1 MFPSELIL
9 DKIKNFKSKV
19 HTPVST
25 DLDDIEK
32 IYSLSYTITHFN
44 GSNIYSFMKIPLI
57 DFSQGFTEIPIPIFS
72 DLALEELESFRTS
85 MHRSLDLFLCSKHD
99 KTIKIMSKSDLFSC
113 KMTASRS
120 LVICHGRHL
129 WQKLNDFSEP
139 CKKIQNNTVI
149 EMDFNRILVKSSEK
163 DIKIN
168 CGLLDKTIFLN
179 STYSIIN
186 LDPSCKLIGKDFILD
201 KSDAN
206 NFNESFIGEPLEVIH
221 YNVNSLTFAKKPS
234 KLDKVQSKI
243 QSKQINSSEI
253 HESMKHLK
261 LQDKVNKDMISDLN
275 SSVSTHKIINWT
287 AIGVIALLMLTI
299 IGCCFY
305 VMRLIK

>member
-1 MFPSELIL
+1 M
-9 DKIKNFKSKV
+9 
-19 HTPVST
+19 
-25 DLDDIEK
+25 
-32 IYSLSYTITHFN
+32 
-44 GSNIYSFMKIPLI
+44 
-57 DFSQGFTEIPIPIFS
+57 
-72 DLALEELESFRTS
+72 
-85 MHRSLDLFLCSKHD
+85 
-99 KTIKIMSKSDLFSC
+99 
-113 KMTASRS
+113 
-120 LVICHGRHL
+120 
-129 WQKLNDFSEP
+129 
-139 CKKIQNNTVI
+139 
-149 EMDFNRILVKSSEK
+149 
-163 DIKIN
+163 
-168 CGLLDKTIFLN
+168 
-179 STYSIIN
+179 IN

-234 KLDKVQSKI
+234 KLDKEI

-305 VMRLIK
+305 FMRLIQ

>member
-1 MFPSELIL
+1 M
-9 DKIKNFKSKV
+9 
-19 HTPVST
+19 
-25 DLDDIEK
+25 
-32 IYSLSYTITHFN
+32 
-44 GSNIYSFMKIPLI
+44 
-57 DFSQGFTEIPIPIFS
+57 
-72 DLALEELESFRTS
+72 
-85 MHRSLDLFLCSKHD
+85 
-99 KTIKIMSKSDLFSC
+99 
-113 KMTASRS
+113 
-120 LVICHGRHL
+120 
-129 WQKLNDFSEP
+129 
-139 CKKIQNNTVI
+139 
-149 EMDFNRILVKSSEK
+149 VKSSKK

-168 CGLLDKTIFLN
+168 RGLLDKTIFLN
-179 STYSIIN
+179 STNSIIN
-186 LDPSCKLIGKDFILD
+186 LDPSCKLIGKDSILD

-234 KLDKVQSKI
+234 ELDKEMKEI

-299 IGCCFY
+299 IQGDN
-305 VMRLIK
+305 

>member
-1 MFPSELIL
+1 
-9 DKIKNFKSKV
+9 
-19 HTPVST
+19 
-25 DLDDIEK
+25 
-32 IYSLSYTITHFN
+32 
-44 GSNIYSFMKIPLI
+44 
-57 DFSQGFTEIPIPIFS
+57 
-72 DLALEELESFRTS
+72 
-85 MHRSLDLFLCSKHD
+85 
-99 KTIKIMSKSDLFSC
+99 
-113 KMTASRS
+113 
-120 LVICHGRHL
+120 
-129 WQKLNDFSEP
+129 
-139 CKKIQNNTVI
+139 
-149 EMDFNRILVKSSEK
+149 MDFNRILVKSSEK

-179 STYSIIN
+179 STNSIIN
-186 LDPSCKLIGKDFILD
+186 LDPSCKLIGKDSILD

-234 KLDKVQSKI
+234 ELDKEMKEI